1 MTYLSNIAKD
11 DYLSVRALL
20 DTDTLM
26 TIGWPTSSPSRA
38 SKSGVLGAG
47 YDRWGKR
54 AFDIVVASMML
65 VALAPLVL
73 LLMLVVGLE
82 GGQPIFGHTRVGQ
95 YGRRFKCLKIRSMRR
110 DAEERLREILAND
123 PAAAAEWA
131 ANAKLENDPRITR
144 IGAFLRRTSLDEL
157 PQLINVLRGD
167 MSLVGPRPVTS
178 AELVHYGTDLDYYL
192 AMKSGLTG
200 PWQVQGRNDNTYE
213 ERVALD
219 VAYAR
224 NHGFLNDFKI
234 VLLTGLAVLN
244 RTGK

>member
-1 MTYLSNIAKD
+1 MTYLSNSAKD
-11 DYLSVRALL
+11 DYLSVRTLL
-20 DTDTLM
+20 DKDTLM

-95 YGRRFKCLKIRSMRR
+95 YGRHFKCLKIRSMRR
-110 DAEERLREILAND
+110 DAEERLRRSSRTIH
-123 PAAAAEWA
+123 AAAEWA

-167 MSLVGPRPVTS
+167 MSLVGPRPVTLPNS
-178 AELVHYGTDLDYYL
+178 CI
-192 AMKSGLTG
+192 TG
-200 PWQVQGRNDNTYE
+200 PISIIISR
-213 ERVALD
+213 
-219 VAYAR
+219 
-224 NHGFLNDFKI
+224 
-234 VLLTGLAVLN
+234 
-244 RTGK
+244 